1 MEKKLTLRL
10 RKCFKFILHIQ
21 YTYTYAVYITII
33 FFLLILE
40 VLYFFSNIEERYV
53 NLCKVVRSHAL
64 VAFGLTI
71 FEEVTNDVQRM
82 SESLEKRYNVHN
94 FNFSLLSQVNIL
106 LI

>member
-1 MEKKLTLRL
+1 M
-10 RKCFKFILHIQ
+10 
-21 YTYTYAVYITII
+21 
-33 FFLLILE
+33 E